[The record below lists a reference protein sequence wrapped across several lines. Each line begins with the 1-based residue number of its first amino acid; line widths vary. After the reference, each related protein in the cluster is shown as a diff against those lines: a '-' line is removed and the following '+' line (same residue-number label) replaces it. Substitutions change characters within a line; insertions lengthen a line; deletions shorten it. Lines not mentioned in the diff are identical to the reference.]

1 MCDIMLMSSLRR
13 LLVQLSPFDL
23 THVVVVGQAFPRLQS
38 TSGNHQLQ
46 RYSQACGM
54 RLPRPPQDVT
64 PPSAAR
70 CLKYAIPARLYLAW
84 WAALGGIKKHMP

>member
-1 MCDIMLMSSLRR
+1 M
-13 LLVQLSPFDL
+13 SPFDL
-23 THVVVVGQAFPRLQS
+23 THVAVVGQAFPRLQS

-54 RLPRPPQDVT
+54 LPRSLQDVT

-70 CLKYAIPARLYLAW
+70 CLKYAIPARLYV
-84 WAALGGIKKHMP
+84 ALWVAVAGIKKHVP